1 MFEHDIT
8 PLHAIIGT
16 SKREARVGARPHP
29 LENSPQFFLL
39 YVGHFDFF
47 FVRRGGGVF
56 FSMWGFFL
64 KKNIVVGVFFVLIG
78 GFFGARSSLQK
89 FLRF

>member
-16 SKREARVGARPHP
+16 SKKEARVGARPHP

-39 YVGHFDFF
+39 YVGHFNFF
-47 FVRRGGGVF
+47 FVRRGGGIFLYVGF
-56 FSMWGFFL
+56 FS
-64 KKNIVVGVFFVLIG
+64 KKNYRSG
-78 GFFGARSSLQK
+78 GLSL
-89 FLRF
+89 FL